1 MKIAVAQTKPV
12 KGDIQRNTEGHK
24 KLIGLAIANGAD
36 IIVFPELSITGYEPE
51 LAKELATD
59 IYDKR
64 FDDFQKLSDSNAI
77 TIGIG
82 MPIRVNPGICIGMI
96 LFQPNSSRSVYF
108 KQYIHEDEEPFFI
121 SGQNEGGV
129 IGEKNDIALAICY
142 ELNVAQHA
150 EDAFNKGAK
159 YYIASAVKS
168 KSMME
173 KNFIRLE
180 EISKKYGM
188 STFLSNCVGE
198 SGGYDCGGKSSIWN
212 NKGELLAQLNETSEG
227 ILIFDTENNE
237 VRKIQFE
244 ERSTESVVGSR

>member
-12 KGDIQRNTEGHK
+12 RGDIQRNTEAHK

-36 IIVFPELSITGYEPE
+36 IIVFPELSITGYEPQ
-51 LAKELATD
+51 LAKELATE
-59 IYDKR
+59 INDKR

-77 TIGIG
+77 TIAIG
-82 MPIRVNPGICIGMI
+82 VPIKVNSGICIGMI
-96 LFQPNSSRSVYF
+96 LFQSNSSRNVYY
-108 KQYIHEDEEPFFI
+108 KKYIHEDEEPFFM
-121 SGQNEGGV
+121 SGQNDVGV
-129 IGEKNDIALAICY
+129 IGEKNDIGLAICY
-142 ELNVAQHA
+142 ELNVPAHA

-168 KSMME
+168 KSTME
-173 KNFIRLE
+173 KNFNRLE

-188 STFLSNCVGE
+188 TTFLSNCVGE

-244 ERSTESVVGSR
+244 ERTAELST